1 MTGWA
6 LFIEGQLDSF
16 GQIDGHSETSS
27 LPPYDLVDKTAH
39 AARRTYERVVSSRP
53 DAIVLEETNIGGRS
67 GQRSQKF
74 LEWEHLALL
83 QLLEQVPGRASVSY
97 LQSRQWRAAIGLGL
111 SKADRAQNKI
121 LSQVKRKIKDKLGRN
136 PTPAEL
142 SAAKAEAGISGKVWV
157 QFVVRKDGVVDSV
170 RTVRGVHPLLDAE
183 AERVVRS
190 MPVWKPGTM
199 MGRPIAVRFN
209 VPLVFSIVDTPAE
222 RKSARKARR
231 VQRRE

>member
-1 MTGWA
+1 MHVTG
-6 LFIEGQLDSF
+6 
-16 GQIDGHSETSS
+16 
-27 LPPYDLVDKTAH
+27 
-39 AARRTYERVVSSRP
+39 
-53 DAIVLEETNIGGRS
+53 
-67 GQRSQKF
+67 
-74 LEWEHLALL
+74 
-83 QLLEQVPGRASVSY
+83 VSY
-97 LQSRQWRAAIGLGL
+97 LACMSRSTSLLGL
-111 SKADRAQNKI
+111 LLASNAAFPQQDQAAP
-121 LSQVKRKIKDKLGRN
+121 KDTM
-136 PTPAEL
+136 PYIEEL
-142 SAAKAEAGISGKVWV
+142 PVFPGGQEAMYDFLHRGVNYPDEALEAGISGKVWV